1 MELHRLDRLQASLWG
16 KAMDGDLG
24 ATTIV
29 LKVIDQRVRLLGL
42 QARIVSNN
50 GDPKVLVI
58 GPVAGDEG

>member
-1 MELHRLDRLQASLWG
+1 
-16 KAMDGDLG
+16 MDGDLG

-29 LKVIDQRVRLLGL
+29 LKVIDQRIRLLGL